1 MCSNGGF
8 KLIILLLALIYNC
21 VYIAESKTNTSSYSD
36 RVNTATYANDDATT
50 IAARNNSLHSGQHS
64 PSAGFVSRN
73 HRDYVV
79 GDDAILENSLLHA
92 SADHASKQAAAH
104 HVDGIVA
111 GENVAGGQFID
122 ITRKHKIH
130 YNGIVVSDRFI
141 NVNIVKKTHTYTL
154 VVIRINI

>member
-36 RVNTATYANDDATT
+36 RENTATITATYANDDATT

-64 PSAGFVSRN
+64 QSAGFLSRN

-79 GDDAILENSLLHA
+79 GDDAILENILLHA

-111 GENVAGGQFID
+111 DENVAGGQFID

-141 NVNIVKKTHTYTL
+141 NVNIVKKTHTHSY
-154 VVIRINI
+154 